1 MISIFLPIRKGSKR
15 ILNKNFKSLPGY
27 KYGLTEIKIK
37 HFKKLRSKLSN
48 LKVKVEF
55 VVSTDSKK
63 IFKIFKNINWI
74 NLHWRN
80 KEAAADDSLAKLIK
94 QVPKI
99 CSGNLILW
107 THVTSP
113 FFNDTDYIHLIKRFI
128 NKSNNKKIK
137 SMSAFS
143 ADKIQKFIFRE
154 DGKWISHNYKKKKWP
169 RTQDLLNSYIVNSA
183 AFISNREV
191 YIKKKDRLCN
201 NPMPILSRPS
211 ASFDVDDINDFRFVK
226 KYLKKS
232 GTRT

>member
-1 MISIFLPIRKGSKR
+1 
-15 ILNKNFKSLPGY
+15 
-27 KYGLTEIKIK
+27 
-37 HFKKLRSKLSN
+37 
-48 LKVKVEF
+48 
-55 VVSTDSKK
+55 
-63 IFKIFKNINWI
+63 
-74 NLHWRN
+74 
-80 KEAAADDSLAKLIK
+80 
-94 QVPKI
+94 
-99 CSGNLILW
+99 
-107 THVTSP
+107 
-113 FFNDTDYIHLIKRFI
+113 
-128 NKSNNKKIK
+128 
-137 SMSAFS
+137 MSAFS

-232 GTRT
+232 ETRT